1 MWELRYGARTIRA
14 TNLSTPGIESRG
26 AAAWQE
32 MHYVVSA
39 MPQLIPRHEALARII
54 AEGGSPVC
62 LMCAIRDHQVGD
74 THVVYEDDEML
85 VTLPRYVRRWG
96 HVMVMPKQHVTSF
109 STIDLSMFTRM
120 NTLSFFCSR
129 MVERVQKP
137 RRVYV
142 ASTGSS
148 AGEITQSSEHLHV
161 HVIPLYEVDDK
172 PSSIF
177 SWTEGVYVAERDE
190 WTELREKFAS
200 ELAREMTLLQGEF
213 GKSTDGLCSKRSPE
227 VS

>member
-1 MWELRYGARTIRA
+1 M
-14 TNLSTPGIESRG
+14 NF
-26 AAAWQE
+26 
-32 MHYVVSA
+32 A

-62 LMCAIRDHQVGD
+62 LMCAIRDHKVGD
-74 THVVYEDDEML
+74 THVIHEDDEML

-96 HVMVMPKQHVTSF
+96 HVMVMPKQHLTAF
-109 STIDLSMFTRM
+109 SAMDPSSYLRMSM
-120 NTLSFFCSR
+120 LSFHCSR
-129 MVERVQKP
+129 MVERIQKP

-161 HVIPLYEVDDK
+161 HVIPLYDVDDK

-177 SWTEGVYVAERDE
+177 SWAEGVYVAEREE
-190 WTELREKFAS
+190 WEELRSAFSAALKA
-200 ELAREMTLLQGEF
+200 EMESMPVRQGAF
-213 GKSTDGLCSKRSPE
+213 GKTTDGLCSNGSPAG
-227 VS
+227 S

>member
-1 MWELRYGARTIRA
+1 MRYH
-14 TNLSTPGIESRG
+14 LLD
-26 AAAWQE
+26 
-32 MHYVVSA
+32 

-62 LMCAIRDHQVGD
+62 LMCAVRDRKVGD
-74 THVVYEDDEML
+74 THVIHEDDEML
-85 VTLPRYVRRWG
+85 VILPRYVRRWG
-96 HVMVMPKQHVTSF
+96 HVMIMPKIHVTAF
-109 STIDLSMFTRM
+109 LGIDPALFLRM
-120 NTLSFFCSR
+120 STLSLQCSR
-129 MVERVQKP
+129 MVERVLKP

-177 SWTEGVYVAERDE
+177 SWSEGVYVAERDE
-190 WTELREKFAS
+190 WEAFRTSLAEAFVRETV
-200 ELAREMTLLQGEF
+200 EDQGLS
-213 GKSTDGLCSKRSPE
+213 GKSIIGA
-227 VS
+227 

>member
-1 MWELRYGARTIRA
+1 
-14 TNLSTPGIESRG
+14 
-26 AAAWQE
+26 
-32 MHYVVSA
+32 

-74 THVVYEDDEML
+74 THIVHEDAEML
-85 VTLPRYVRRWG
+85 VLLPRYVRRWG
-96 HVMVMPKQHVTSF
+96 HVMIMPKAHVTSF
-109 STIDLSMFTRM
+109 SAIDRALFLRMSVLS
-120 NTLSFFCSR
+120 LLCSR
-129 MVERVQKP
+129 LVERVQKP

-161 HVIPLYEVDDK
+161 HVIPLYEADDK

-177 SWTEGVYVAERDE
+177 SWSEGVYVAERDE
-190 WTELREKFAS
+190 WEGLRAAYALAFA
-200 ELAREMTLLQGEF
+200 EETIANQGLF
-213 GKSTDGLCSKRSPE
+213 GNATAGM
-227 VS
+227 